1 MQQVLFHVGPLPIFG
16 YGMML
21 FAAFVACIYLAGW
34 LCRQEVVDPGT
45 VADMALWIF
54 LCGIVGARITFF
66 IQYQLWD
73 GLSLGQAL
81 VQFVKIWEGGLVFYG
96 SAVGGLVGYCL
107 AYFFIL
113 RKRQVSSWKMA
124 DVIAPCV
131 ALGLAIGRIGCL
143 LNGCCFGAV
152 ACSDCPGWGF
162 PLSAPPRYH
171 LVARGYQTAA
181 GFTMSETAREGMAVV
196 GSVEPDSAAERAGL
210 RSGDVIVKADGKEIA
225 SYLELFTYLAN
236 QNDWPRGKN
245 DLQLTVK
252 RPGNAAEQDLT
263 LPVFYPTTLRL
274 HPTQVYETIS
284 MLLLLAVMLAYRPFR
299 RRDGELLV
307 LFMFAYAVHRFLDEM
322 LRDDTAPVFGTGL
335 TLSENGSV
343 LLLVAGVVV
352 LLFLLRRPVQ
362 YRLLAR
368 QGGPGVPPLAAP
380 SGVAAS
386 SP

>member
-21 FAAFVACIYLAGW
+21 FVAFVGCIYLAGW
-34 LCRQEVVDPGT
+34 LCRKEGVDPGT

-66 IQYQLWD
+66 IQYRLWD

-81 VQFVKIWEGGLVFYG
+81 LQFVKIWEGGLVFYG
-96 SAVGGLVGYCL
+96 SALGGLVGYAL
-107 AYFFIL
+107 AYIFIL
-113 RKRQVSSWKMA
+113 RKRHVSSWKMA
-124 DVIAPCV
+124 DIIAPCA
-131 ALGLAIGRIGCL
+131 ALGLAIGRVGCL

-152 ACSDCPGWGF
+152 ACPDCPGWGF

-171 LVARGYQTAA
+171 LVAKGYQTAA
-181 GFTMSETAREGMAVV
+181 GFTVSETAREGLPVV
-196 GSVEPDSAAERAGL
+196 GAVEPGSAAERAGL
-210 RSGDVIVKADGKEIA
+210 HPGDIITKTDGKEIA

-252 RPGNAAEQDLT
+252 RPGNQAEQEIT
-263 LPVFYPTTLRL
+263 LPDFYPITLRL

-299 RRDGELLV
+299 RRDGELMV
-307 LFMFAYAVHRFLDEM
+307 LFMFAYAVHRFLNEM
-322 LRDDTAPVFGTGL
+322 LRDDTGPVFGTGL
-335 TLSENGSV
+335 TLSENGSI
-343 LLLVAGVVV
+343 LLLFAAIVV

-362 YRLLAR
+362 YRLVAGP
-368 QGGPGVPPLAAP
+368 GGPDGRPVATT
-380 SGVAAS
+380 SGVATTS
-386 SP
+386 